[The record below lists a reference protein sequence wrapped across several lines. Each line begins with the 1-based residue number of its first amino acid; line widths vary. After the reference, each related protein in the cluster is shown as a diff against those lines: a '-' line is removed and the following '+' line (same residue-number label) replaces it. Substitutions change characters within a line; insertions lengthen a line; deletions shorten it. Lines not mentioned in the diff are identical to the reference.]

1 MHHLTAKLSEKRRE
15 ESDSRNI
22 RRAGWEG
29 GGGHIG
35 ENSRRRFE
43 ARKGLDEELK
53 EGDLRINGL
62 IELVAG

>member
-1 MHHLTAKLSEKRRE
+1 MRSL
-15 ESDSRNI
+15 I
-22 RRAGWEG
+22 RGISG
-29 GGGHIG
+29 GLDGRGEGGHIG